1 MLSRILVFT
10 GAFTAAGAANADLIL
25 GAQLGK
31 QSLDIRLTDSFG
43 NVEEDTTESDTALGL
58 IVGVGQPGGGT
69 RIVAEWHSFSIG
81 DEVDLDLLDV
91 SYSYFFPSLTKSS
104 ESQLRPFVG
113 GDLGYGWLDVSAIP
127 GYDSGDD
134 SNILYGVRAGLNLAI
149 GSRAELEVG
158 ARYTIVDLDAE
169 LDSRFAILDPAHYE
183 VENNKGW
190 WIGFNFGI

>member
-10 GAFTAAGAANADLIL
+10 GAFAVAGVVSADVIL
-25 GAQLGK
+25 GAQLGR
-31 QSLDIRLTDSFG
+31 QSLDIRQTDSFG
-43 NVEEDTTESDTALGL
+43 NVEEDTAESDTSLGL
-58 IVGVGQPGGGT
+58 IVGVGQPGGGS
-69 RIVAEWHSFSIG
+69 RIVAEWHAFSIG

-91 SYSYFFPSLTKSS
+91 SYSYFFPSLTQSS
-104 ESQLRPFVG
+104 DSQLRPFVG
-113 GDLGYGWLDVSAIP
+113 GDLGYGWLDVSALP

-149 GSRAELEVG
+149 SNRAELEIG
-158 ARYTIVDLDAE
+158 ARYTVVDLDAE
-169 LDSRFAILDPAHYE
+169 LDSRFPLLNSAHYE